1 MATGGPNSS
10 RQARNFAAVCVLL
23 VSTGCSDAAEIVVGS
38 KNFSENVV
46 LGELVAQHIEART
59 DLTVERRL
67 SLGGTFICH
76 QAMLSGD
83 LDIYPEYTGTA
94 LTAILRKPVMQD
106 PKTVFEEVAIAYRQN
121 FEIGW
126 LKPFGF
132 NNTYA
137 MVVRA
142 EDAERDGLRSISD
155 FARLAPQRTIGFS
168 FEFAER
174 QDGYQGFIKTYD
186 LEFEQEPKTVDLGLI
201 YRALRDGEID
211 LAVGNSTDGLIA
223 ALNLQ
228 VLEDDRRYF
237 PPYDAAPLVRTA
249 TLQKHPELTGVINEL
264 GGLFTDEEMQ
274 KINYA
279 VDGENEPVAEV
290 ARKIRA
296 QKGL

>member
-1 MATGGPNSS
+1 MQ
-10 RQARNFAAVCVLL
+10 RFACL
-23 VSTGCSDAAEIVVGS
+23 VSVIALAACSGGADIVIGS

-59 DLTVERRL
+59 DLTVDRRL

-106 PKTVFEEVAIAYRQN
+106 PEAVFEEVAAAYEQDFGIR
-121 FEIGW
+121 W

-137 MVVRA
+137 IVVRA
-142 EDAERDGLRSISD
+142 EDAERDGLRTISD
-155 FARLAPQRTIGFS
+155 FARVAPKRIIGFG

-174 QDGYQGFIKTYD
+174 EDGYQGFIKAYGLKFD
-186 LEFEQEPKTVDLGLI
+186 QEPKTVDLSLI
-201 YRALRDGEID
+201 YRALRDGQID
-211 LAVGNSTDGLIA
+211 LGVGNSTDGLIS
-223 ALNLQ
+223 ALNLR

-237 PPYDAAPLVRTA
+237 PPYDAAPLIRTA
-249 TLQKHPELTGVINEL
+249 TLEKHPELADVIDEL

-274 KINYA
+274 EVNYQ
-279 VDGENEPVAEV
+279 VDGEHQPVAEV
-290 ARKIRA
+290 ARKMRA
-296 QKGL
+296 VKGL

>member
-1 MATGGPNSS
+1 MQRFACLFSVIALAACSGG
-10 RQARNFAAVCVLL
+10 A
-23 VSTGCSDAAEIVVGS
+23 DIVIGS

-59 DLTVERRL
+59 DLTVDRRL

-106 PKTVFEEVAIAYRQN
+106 PEAVFEEVAAAYEQDFGIR
-121 FEIGW
+121 W

-142 EDAERDGLRSISD
+142 EDAERDGLRTISD

-174 QDGYQGFIKTYD
+174 QDGYQGFIKTYG
-186 LEFEQEPKTVDLGLI
+186 LRFAQEPKTVDLGLI
-201 YRALRDGEID
+201 YRALRDGAID
-211 LAVGNSTDGLIA
+211 LGVGNSTDGLIS
-223 ALNLQ
+223 ALNLR

-237 PPYDAAPLVRTA
+237 PPYDAAPLVRAA
-249 TLQKHPELTGVINEL
+249 TLEKHPELADVINEL

-274 KINYA
+274 EVNYQ
-279 VDGENEPVAEV
+279 VDGEHQPVAEV
-290 ARKIRA
+290 ARKMRA
-296 QKGL
+296 AKGL

>member
-1 MATGGPNSS
+1 ML
-10 RQARNFAAVCVLL
+10 RLAALFSVIALA
-23 VSTGCSDAAEIVVGS
+23 GCSGGADIVIGS
-38 KNFSENVV
+38 KNFSENVL

-59 DLTVERRL
+59 DLTVDRRL

-106 PKTVFEEVAIAYRQN
+106 PEAVFEEVATAYAQDFGIR
-121 FEIGW
+121 W
-126 LKPFGF
+126 LRAFGF

-174 QDGYQGFIKTYD
+174 QDGYQGFVKTYG
-186 LEFEQEPKTVDLGLI
+186 LRFAQQPKTVDLGLI

-211 LAVGNSTDGLIA
+211 LGVGNSTDGLIS
-223 ALNLQ
+223 ALNLR
-228 VLEDDRRYF
+228 VLEDDLRYF

-249 TLQKHPELTGVINEL
+249 TLEKHPELAGVINEL
-264 GGLFTDEEMQ
+264 GGLLTDEEMQ
-274 KINYA
+274 DLNYQ
-279 VDGENEPVAEV
+279 VDGEHRPVAEV

-296 QKGL
+296 AKGL